1 MGRWVGVCA
10 HRRHPVL
17 HSLLASGLL
26 MACIGCAS
34 SRSVSLTVPLI
45 PSFPLGSPPVFLTE
59 SFDALDP
66 GRWRNVEVEG
76 RTQYDVVSLDGR
88 SCLKAQSQ
96 AGASI
101 LLTEARF
108 DPEQYEWLSWQW
120 RVDQLIEGEDLN
132 TKDGSDASARVYVY
146 FDTGGLPWQKRN
158 LDYVWSA
165 SLPVGTV
172 LTSAYSETS
181 KIIVVESG
189 ATHLGRWRTVERNLE
204 DDYELVFGKAKKLP
218 KVAAI
223 GIMTDTDNTKA
234 SGLAYFDDLKITTE
248 QPSRKRR

>member
-1 MGRWVGVCA
+1 VDGHTRYEAV
-10 HRRHPVL
+10 
-17 HSLLASGLL
+17 
-26 MACIGCAS
+26 
-34 SRSVSLTVPLI
+34 T
-45 PSFPLGSPPVFLTE
+45 
-59 SFDALDP
+59 
-66 GRWRNVEVEG
+66 
-76 RTQYDVVSLDGR
+76 LDGR
-88 SCLKAQSQ
+88 QCLRAQST

-108 DPEQYEWLSWQW
+108 DPEQYEWLSWAW
-120 RVDQLIEGEDLN
+120 RVDQLIEGENL
-132 TKDGSDASARVYVY
+132 TAKGGSDASARVYVY

-189 ATHLGRWRTVERNLE
+189 AEHLGRWRSVERNLE

-223 GIMTDTDNTKA
+223 GIMTDTDNTKGSA
-234 SGLAYFDDLKITTE
+234 LAYFDDLAITNE
-248 QPSRKRR
+248 RPSGKRR